1 MRKKVE
7 ICGVDTSALPKLNN
21 KQITELFALVKKGD
35 SDARNRFIN
44 ANLRLVLSIVTR
56 YLRVEIRR
64 YVSDRLRRTDKSRGQ
79 LQPRLRRLFF
89 HLCRTND

>member
-35 SDARNRFIN
+35 ADARNRFIN
-44 ANLRLVLSIVTR
+44 ANLRLVLSIVQR
-56 YLRVEIRR
+56 Y
-64 YVSDRLRRTDKSRGQ
+64 SSRNGNPDDMFQIGCVGQ